1 VTRRLPADPP
11 VPDPSK
17 VHRFVEA
24 VLAVSDD
31 PQPENVVR
39 YLVASHAL
47 EDSPSSSTPR
57 ASHAA

>member
-1 VTRRLPADPP
+1 
-11 VPDPSK
+11 